1 MHRVLFMECVH
12 VCMYLYACTCIVED
26 SKNYYFLIYRGRV
39 RFFQICFLNPLG
51 TIPSSGIDLFM
62 PYISISSDSIVA
74 TTHY

>member
-1 MHRVLFMECVH
+1 MHRVLFMNA
-12 VCMYLYACTCIVED
+12 CMYACTCIVED

-51 TIPSSGIDLFM
+51 TIPSGIDLFM
-62 PYISISSDSIVA
+62 PHISISSNSIVA